1 MNIQNKLEKI
11 EVKINILDFQLK
23 NSELSDNEKKILA
36 QQINDLM
43 NKLNLMNHYVKKINN
58 KQGLLDEL

>member
-36 QQINDLM
+36 HQINDLM